1 MPDPSIA
8 IVLHEA
14 LYITARLAAPPL
26 LASLATGLIISV
38 LQSVTQINEPSLIFL
53 PKVVAVAGAVMML
66 GGYAVTLL
74 TEFSHNIFSAMVHV
88 G

>member
-38 LQSVTQINEPSLIFL
+38 LQSITQINEPSLIFL

-66 GGYAVTLL
+66 GGYSVTIL
-74 TEFSHNIFSAMVHV
+74 TEFSHNIFSAIVHV